1 MAPGFQ
7 DDEYYE
13 EEEYY
18 EDEDYED
25 PPPPKRGRRR
35 KGQRPRGRGRRR
47 PPLRTRKIIV
57 EKEAE
62 RVPYLVPLMMV
73 PEDQVRPLMQ
83 SFSFGLFPQ
92 QTVSWKANELTPDF
106 CALCSFRLHS
116 GGESDVSERLQ

>member
-18 EDEDYED
+18 DEEDYED

-73 PEDQVRPLMQ
+73 PEDQVRPLMH
-83 SFSFGLFPQ
+83 FFPLDFFLQ
-92 QTVSWKANELTPDF
+92 QTVSWRANEMTPDF
-106 CALCSFRLHS
+106 WAYFIASDFTAD
-116 GGESDVSERLQ
+116 SDVSERLQ